1 MKRNRLIGFCTASLA
16 VAATVHAS
24 TDVLTYSGIVVADGA
39 IDGVSL
45 AGQIATVEI
54 EFQSGLLA
62 SEETFRLGTL
72 ISARYE
78 FSDAGSF
85 VIDTPQDSLE
95 FGNVNGFDLS
105 FFDPTL
111 DLRMLSGA
119 SAGDQPG
126 FDPRDGENLRE
137 FFLRWG
143 DGRSIDFIS
152 SSRFQML
159 NRSIGGLNSG
169 TSAVTANIVGAGQS
183 DVTLTYV
190 PTPASSVVICGGAAL
205 VSRRRR

>member
-1 MKRNRLIGFCTASLA
+1 MKLSCLIGACTASLA
-16 VAATVHAS
+16 IAATVNAS
-24 TDVLTYSGIVVADGA
+24 TDVLTYSGIVVGDGA

-45 AGQIATVEI
+45 QGQTATVEI
-54 EFQSGLLA
+54 EFQSGLRA
-62 SEETFRLGTL
+62 SGETFILGTL
-72 ISARYE
+72 ISARYV
-78 FSDAGSF
+78 FSEAGSF
-85 VIDTPQDSLE
+85 VIDTPQDTLE
-95 FGNVNGFDLS
+95 FGNVNDFDLS

-126 FDPRDGENLRE
+126 FDPRDGEDLRT
-137 FFLRWG
+137 FFHRWG

-159 NRSIGGLNSG
+159 NRSIGGLNGG
-169 TSAVTANIVGAGQS
+169 TSTVTANIVGAAQS

-190 PTPASSVVICGGAAL
+190 PTPASSLVIWGSVAL
-205 VSRRRR
+205 VARRRR